1 MLVGRIVTP
10 QELIDQAADRD
21 KVKASD
27 RLELKAGKL
36 VNASFSEQDLQP
48 FGSLPKRITGE
59 IAPIPFEGTDA
70 ETCLKWMPVPTLVQ
84 PWNMH
89 RCGRPARARSV
100 GSDQVIRCDEHANDA
115 A

>member
-1 MLVGRIVTP
+1 M
-10 QELIDQAADRD
+10 QQQAERD
-21 KVKASD
+21 AVKASD
-27 RLELKAGKL
+27 RLERAAGRAT
-36 VNASFSEQDLQP
+36 NWRFMQQDREP

-59 IAPIPFEGTDA
+59 IAPIPFKGTDA